1 MEYQI
6 DRNGLLDRV
15 EEEISHI
22 ADASYADTGQSLY
35 DTIVLTE
42 KDRAGA
48 LRLIEDAVG
57 LFVKR
62 TFDICRRAYDT
73 LVFSVPDFDESMTEI
88 VQGEI
93 SDFLVFYPVATIC
106 QSRKAERAQEFTQRA
121 QDAIDK
127 AAVLLKSRKLPE

>member
-6 DRNGLLDRV
+6 DRTALLARV
-15 EEEISHI
+15 EEEVSHI
-22 ADASYADTGQSLY
+22 ADASYAETGQALY
-35 DTIVLTE
+35 DTVVLTE

-62 TFDICRRAYDT
+62 TFDICRRAYDA
-73 LVFSVPDFDESMTEI
+73 LVFSVPDFDETMTDI
-88 VQGEI
+88 VRGEI

-106 QSRKAERAQEFTQRA
+106 QSRKAERAQEFSARA
-121 QDAIDK
+121 QDAMDK
-127 AAVLLKSRKLPE
+127 AAVLLKSRKHPE